1 VKVIRPGHLDDLDE
15 LVDLF
20 ERNRERLTGISSLR
34 ANRDLLAKKLEASVS
49 TFADEIDDPADQEYF
64 FVLEDSANGALA
76 GTCAIWPS
84 IGLRTPFYSYKVGTV
99 VHSSARLGNYRQ
111 MPTLYLTNDYTG
123 TTEVGSLFLS
133 AEYRGKALGKLLSLS
148 RFLFM
153 AEHRDRFDRRTIAE
167 MRGYQSED
175 GTVPFW
181 EGLGKHF
188 FGMEFKD
195 ADEQSALGN
204 KEFIAE
210 LMPKYPIYVPL
221 LPEDARQAIG
231 TVHKNTRPARQMLE
245 EEGFRFQGYV
255 DIFDAGP
262 TLEVR
267 TDDIRAVRESRIRP
281 VEVVPNLP
289 EREVPVM
296 VANRSFQDFRA
307 AISTVSRRQGEV
319 MQVSPEIAEGLELHD
334 TARVLRLYPTEDTG
348 V

>member
-1 VKVIRPGHLDDLDE
+1 MKVIRPGRIEDLDE

-34 ANRDLLAKKLEASVS
+34 ANRDLLGRKLEASVA
-49 TFADEIDDPADQEYF
+49 TFADEVDNRADQEYF
-64 FVLEDSANGALA
+64 FVLEDSENEVLA

-84 IGLRTPFYSYKVGTV
+84 IGLGTPFYSYKVGTV
-99 VHSSARLGNYRQ
+99 VHSSARLGTYRQ
-111 MPTLYLTNDYTG
+111 IPTLFLTNDYTG

-133 AEYRGKALGKLLSLS
+133 AEFRGKALGKLLSLS
-148 RFLFM
+148 RFLFI

-167 MRGYQSED
+167 MRGFQSES

-188 FGMEFKD
+188 FAMEFKD

-204 KEFIAE
+204 QEFVAE
-210 LMPKYPIYVPL
+210 LMPRHPIYVPL
-221 LPEDARQAIG
+221 LPKDAQDAIG
-231 TVHKNTRPARQMLE
+231 RVHKNTRPARQMLE

-267 TDDIRAVRESRIRP
+267 TDDIRAVRESRVRSI
-281 VEVVPNLP
+281 EVVPNLP
-289 EREVPVM
+289 ERDVPVM
-296 VANRSFQDFRA
+296 VANRSLREFRV

-319 MQVSPEIAEGLELHD
+319 LQVSPEIAEGLELHD

>member
-1 VKVIRPGHLDDLDE
+1 MKVIRPGRVEDLDE

-34 ANRDLLAKKLEASVS
+34 ANRELLERKLVASVA
-49 TFADEIDDPADQEYF
+49 TFADEIDEPADQEYF
-64 FVLEDSANGALA
+64 FVLEDAESRALA

-84 IGLRTPFYSYKVGTV
+84 IGLRTPFYSFKVGTI
-99 VHSSARLGNYRQ
+99 VHSSARLGTYRQ
-111 MPTLYLTNDYTG
+111 IPTLFLTNDYTG

-133 AEYRGKALGKLLSLS
+133 AEYRGQALGKLLSLS
-148 RFLFM
+148 RFLFI
-153 AEHRDRFDRRTIAE
+153 AEHRDRFDRRTVAE
-167 MRGYQSED
+167 MRGFQSED
-175 GTVPFW
+175 GAVPFW

-188 FGMEFKD
+188 FGMEFRE

-210 LMPKYPIYVPL
+210 LMPKHPIYVPL
-221 LPEDARQAIG
+221 LPDDAREAIG
-231 TVHKNTRPARQMLE
+231 RVHNNTRPARQMLE

-267 TDDIRAVRESRIRP
+267 TDDIRAVRESRVRP
-281 VEVVPNLP
+281 IEVVPGLP
-289 EREVPVM
+289 EREVPVL
-296 VANRSFQDFRA
+296 VANRSFEDFRA

-319 MQVSPEIAEGLELHD
+319 MQVSPEIAEALELHD
-334 TARVLRLYPTEDTG
+334 SARVLRLYPTEDTG

>member
-1 VKVIRPGHLDDLDE
+1 MKIIRPSRVEDLDE

-34 ANRDLLAKKLEASVS
+34 ANRDLLEQKLQASLRTFSNEA
-49 TFADEIDDPADQEYF
+49 TDPADQHYL
-64 FVLEDSANGALA
+64 FVLEDLENRALA

-84 IGLRTPFYSYKVGTV
+84 IGLREPFYSYKVGTM
-99 VHSSARLGNYRQ
+99 VHSSANLGTYTPI
-111 MPTLYLTNDYTG
+111 PTLYLTNDYTG

-133 AEYRGKALGKLLSLS
+133 ADYRGKALGKLLSLS
-148 RFLFM
+148 RFLFI
-153 AEHRDRFDRRTIAE
+153 AEHRERFDRRTIAE
-167 MRGYQSED
+167 MRGFQDDD
-175 GTVPFW
+175 GRVPFW

-204 KEFIAE
+204 QEFIAE
-210 LMPKYPIYVPL
+210 LMPKHPIYVPL
-221 LPEDARQAIG
+221 LPADAQEAIG
-231 TVHKNTRPARQMLE
+231 KVHKNTRPARQMLE
-245 EEGFRFQGYV
+245 DEGFRYQGYV

-267 TDDIRAVRESRIRP
+267 TDDIRASRESRVRP
-281 VEVVPNLP
+281 IDVVPNLP
-289 EREVPVM
+289 ERDVPVM
-296 VANRSFQDFRA
+296 VSNRSFADFRV

-319 MQVSPEIAEGLELHD
+319 LQVSPEIAEGLELHD